1 MSVAPRPENS
11 PCRNGQRTYHSIGCP
26 HPHPHRECCYIQK
39 ALLSLGHSLSKPS
52 TQGFFFFSHTADLD
66 LKIPALLASRACRI
80 LEATLSPKF
89 PRAEKQIDFR
99 KSPKPQLFVK
109 SLHDCDEKSSF
120 RGLGFSPSSLLPH
133 PLSCRYFDFNDGLL
147 TEKQTLNSAFPF

>member
-1 MSVAPRPENS
+1 MDNALTIVLDVPTPTPTGNAAIYKRLCCPWVILFPSLRP
-11 PCRNGQRTYHSIGCP
+11 
-26 HPHPHRECCYIQK
+26 K
-39 ALLSLGHSLSKPS
+39 V
-52 TQGFFFFSHTADLD
+52 FFFSHTADLD

>member
-1 MSVAPRPENS
+1 MSPPPPPQGMLLYTKGSAVLGSFSFQAFDPR
-11 PCRNGQRTYHSIGCP
+11 
-26 HPHPHRECCYIQK
+26 
-39 ALLSLGHSLSKPS
+39 
-52 TQGFFFFSHTADLD
+52 FFFFSHTADLD